1 MPGTWFCCR
10 ALLPG
15 VAPRLDWPRFRGDAA
30 RVSAIG
36 SQTAVYWDPYDAE
49 LMRDPYP
56 AFARLREEAPL
67 YYNDAYDFYAVSRYA
82 DVERGLPDWESFS
95 SARGI
100 ILELIKSGIEIPP
113 GTLIFEDPRGHDIHR
128 RLLARVFTPRRIAA
142 LEPLVR
148 EFCAV
153 TLDPLV
159 GTDRFDVIAAV
170 GAQMPMRVI
179 GWLLGIPESGQA
191 AFRDAADANMR
202 TEAGGQMDFK
212 GGAVLSN
219 ELLADY
225 IDWRQDHPA
234 DDLMTELLHAEFE
247 DEDGVTRTLTRDEV
261 LTYVTVV
268 AGAGNETTGR
278 LIGWIASVL
287 AEHPDQRQELAAD
300 PSLIPQAVEEVLRFE
315 PPGPAVAR
323 YVTRDSEFHGQ
334 TVPAG
339 SALIFIVAA
348 ANRDDRR
355 YRDPDRFDIHR
366 APAQQLTFG
375 LGPHYCLGAA
385 LARLEGRVAL
395 EEILR
400 RFPRWDVD
408 WDGAKLGQ
416 TSTVRGWETLP
427 IIVR

>member
-1 MPGTWFCCR
+1 VT
-10 ALLPG
+10 
-15 VAPRLDWPRFRGDAA
+15 VA
-30 RVSAIG
+30 G
-36 SQTAVYWDPYDAE
+36 SQAAVYWDPYDAE

-67 YYNDAYDFYAVSRYA
+67 YYNDAYDFYAVSRFA
-82 DVERGLPDWESFS
+82 DVERGLPDWERFS
-95 SARGI
+95 SARGS
-100 ILELIKSGIEIPP
+100 ILELVKSGIEIPP

-148 EFCAV
+148 EFCAA
-153 TLDPLV
+153 TLDPLT
-159 GTDRFDVIAAV
+159 GTDGFDVIAAV

-212 GGAVLSN
+212 GGSVLSN
-219 ELLADY
+219 ELLAEY
-225 IDWRQDHPA
+225 VDWRLDHPS

-247 DEDGVTRTLTRDEV
+247 DEHGVTRTLTRDEV
-261 LTYVTVV
+261 LTYVTVL

-278 LIGWIASVL
+278 LIGWIVSVL
-287 AEHPDQRQELAAD
+287 AQHPGQRRELAGD
-300 PSLIPQAVEEVLRFE
+300 SSLIPAAIEEVLRFE

-323 YVTRDSEFHGQ
+323 YVTRDAEFHGQ

-339 SALIFIVAA
+339 SALVFIVAA
-348 ANRDDRR
+348 ANRDHRR
-355 YRDPDRFDIHR
+355 YPDPDRFDIHR
-366 APAQQLTFG
+366 APGHQLTFG

-395 EEILR
+395 EEILK

-408 WDGAKLGQ
+408 WDHARLAQ
-416 TSTVRGWETLP
+416 TSTVRGWDTLP
-427 IIVR
+427 IMVR